1 MFEKKIKK
9 ASEIEVNTLRQRVS
23 NIAESVSIA
32 DREIISLN
40 NKFDRMN
47 DMLLALNKRIDLIYE
62 LISKN

>member
-23 NIAESVSIA
+23 NIAESLSIA

>member
-23 NIAESVSIA
+23 NIAESLSIA

-47 DMLLALNKRIDLIYE
+47 DMLLSLNKRIDLIYE